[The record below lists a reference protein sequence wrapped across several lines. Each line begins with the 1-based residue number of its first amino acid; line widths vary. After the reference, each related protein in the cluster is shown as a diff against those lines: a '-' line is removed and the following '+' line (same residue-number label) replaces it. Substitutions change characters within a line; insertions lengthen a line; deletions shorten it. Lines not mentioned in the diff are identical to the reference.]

1 MEQQDLYSMIIS
13 TSLLVFLLVTIM
25 AIAFVLSARQRMRQ
39 EMRLAETK
47 LSYEQELR
55 RVENE
60 VAEELMS
67 RFAQELHDNIGQLHT
82 AMNIQIQNQKLDHPE
97 YAEKLGALEAY
108 LGEANRQLKIL
119 SRTLNYDYL
128 GHAGLLH
135 SIELETE
142 RLKQLKRVEVDLHR
156 IGNISPLNKNQELLV
171 FRIFQEVVQN
181 CLKHADAKRLELRL
195 ECSENKFDFRISDDG
210 KGFNTENTLASERS
224 NGLRNIMK
232 RSAMAGLKTE
242 LQSSPGKGTSYRI
255 HLS

>member
-1 MEQQDLYSMIIS
+1 MIIS

-39 EMRLAETK
+39 EMILAETK

-55 RVENE
+55 RVETE
-60 VAEELMS
+60 VSEELMS

-97 YAEKLGALEAY
+97 YAEKMGTLEAY
-108 LGEANRQLKIL
+108 LNEATRQLRIL

-142 RLKQLKRVEVDLHR
+142 RLKQLKRVEVDLHLN
-156 IGNISPLNKNQELLV
+156 GNISPLNKNQELVV
-171 FRIFQEVVQN
+171 FRIFQEIVQN
-181 CLKHADAKRLELRL
+181 CLKHADAKHLEIKL
-195 ECSENKFDFRISDDG
+195 ECSPTAFDFRISDDG
-210 KGFNTENTLASERS
+210 KGFNTENILASERS

-232 RSAMAGLKTE
+232 RATMAGLKIE
-242 LQSSPGKGTSYRI
+242 LKSSPGKGTSYRI